1 MNVAPLIDMDRTRS
15 ILDGWVRNLQT
26 HASTNEK
33 DEPSY
38 YASHPQTL
46 ISTSQPTSFSIGTG
60 SQILSNVFSDCLATN
75 HELIIVTCFWAQSSS
90 QESLSSLLL
99 KLSAK
104 AVSQSRKIQVRI
116 CFSSRSLAQ
125 KLFQTSSLDG
135 EIYPPSS
142 WVSLGLPGPES
153 LSGLELIVKCVF
165 VRPFSVMHPKF
176 ILVDRQIAFMPSCNV
191 SWENWFE
198 GCIEMRGQICDR
210 LLQFCLAFWSRGTP
224 LLPRFSSSTAAS
236 EREVV
241 PDGQEHSEIN
251 RVIFSSTLQPI
262 TTILLPSPHRSN
274 PNFRPIGL
282 SPPQVPPTPLNTFLL
297 HIFATARTSI
307 FIQTPNITS
316 YPLIEALLSA
326 LGLGVNVH
334 LITSSKLMIL
344 EQIVTAGTITEFEVW
359 KLQRRYKSLLSAYT
373 KASTYDPES
382 QPARPGTLSI
392 GYFHPKM
399 GSMDLDEPVKSH
411 LKCVIVDEEIT
422 VLGSGNMDRASW
434 FTSQELGI
442 AFLSSEMAR
451 SIKGCIVEG
460 LDDRVDYVS

>member
-1 MNVAPLIDMDRTRS
+1 MDTSTTRS
-15 ILDGWVRNLQT
+15 ILDGWVRNLQS
-26 HASTNEK
+26 HASTNEN
-33 DEPSY
+33 DDPSY
-38 YASHPQTL
+38 YASLPQTL
-46 ISTSQPTSFSIGTG
+46 ISTSHPANFSIGTG
-60 SQILSNVFSDCLATN
+60 SQILSSVFSDCLATN
-75 HELIIVTCFWAQSSS
+75 HELIIVTCFWAKSSS

-142 WVSLGLPGPES
+142 WLSLGLPDPEL
-153 LSGLELIVKCVF
+153 LSGLELVVKCVF

-198 GCIEMRGQICDR
+198 GCIEMRGEICDK
-210 LLQFCLAFWSRGTP
+210 LFHFCLAFWLRGTP
-224 LLPRFSSSTAAS
+224 LPQFPSSIGES
-236 EREVV
+236 RHEVV
-241 PDGQEHSEIN
+241 PDEQEHSMIN
-251 RVIFSSTLQPI
+251 RVTFPSTLQPI
-262 TTILLPSPHRSN
+262 TTILLPSPHRSY

-297 HIFATARTSI
+297 HIFATAKTSI

-316 YPLIEALLSA
+316 YPLIEALFSA
-326 LGLGVNVH
+326 LALGVNVH

-344 EQIVTAGTITEFEVW
+344 EQLVTAGTITEFEVW
-359 KLQRRYKSLLSAYT
+359 KLRRRYNSLLSTYT
-373 KASTYDPES
+373 KASTYDPEY
-382 QPARPGTLSI
+382 QPMKPGTLRI
-392 GYFHPKM
+392 GYFHPKL
-399 GSMDLDEPVKSH
+399 GSMDLDKPVKSH

-451 SIKGCIVEG
+451 SIKGCVEEG